1 VDSPLD
7 GSRVKRLVDL
17 PEINVALFAFL
28 LNMVWEFAQ
37 VPLYGDLPSRGH
49 WASIKLCA
57 RVTLGDAVIAVMA
70 FWVVAALVAS
80 RRWITAP
87 SAAQV
92 ACFVGIGFGI
102 TTALEGV
109 AIHVQGRWAYAASMP
124 IVPVLQ
130 IGLAPVLQWLILPP
144 LVVWFVTR
152 QLAGSTL
159 RR

>member
-1 VDSPLD
+1 MDSPLD
-7 GSRVKRLVDL
+7 GSPVKRLVDL
-17 PEINVALFAFL
+17 PEINVGLFAFL
-28 LNMVWEFAQ
+28 LNLVWEFAQ
-37 VPLYGDLPSRGH
+37 VPLYRDLPSLGH

-57 RVTLGDAVIAVMA
+57 RATLGDAVIAVVA
-70 FWVVAALVAS
+70 LWVVAAVTVS

-92 ACFVGIGFGI
+92 AWFVGIGLGI
-102 TTALEGV
+102 STALEWV
-109 AIHVQGRWAYAASMP
+109 AIHVQGRWAYGASMP
-124 IVPVLQ
+124 IIPILQ

-152 QLAGSTL
+152 QLARSTL